1 MHYFISAGEASGDLH
16 AGELM
21 LRLREADPEAVFT
34 FSGGD
39 HMIHAAGHDPI
50 VHIRDMAFM
59 GVSEVI
65 RHLGRIRNNFKSARN
80 AITELRPDCVIL
92 VDYPSFNLKLARHA
106 RSLGIPVVYY
116 IAPKVWAWKSWR
128 VKQLRRDVDLVLSI
142 LPFEPEYF
150 AKHGVTAHYVGNPSV
165 EEVDRKLAAAPSSE
179 DFRRKHNLSD
189 APVLAI
195 VPGSRV
201 SEIRNNLPI
210 MDSVAHRYSSQ
221 YQSIIAGAPD
231 IDPDFYSRFSSLPV
245 LSDATYLLMMNA
257 HAALVTSG
265 TATLECALCNTPQV
279 VCYRGNG
286 TRLTYNIMKRLL
298 HIPFVSLPNLIA
310 GKGIVPEMLM
320 YLCTDTAVD
329 AALAPLLPDTPQR
342 QAQLHGYTLMRSRLG
357 APGAAERAADLIIRL
372 LTTTQN
378 SSDDNN

>member
-21 LRLREADPEAVFT
+21 LRIRQVDPDALFT

-65 RHLGRIRNNFKSARN
+65 RNLRRIGNNFKSARQ

-106 RSLGIPVVYY
+106 RRLGIPVVYY

-150 AKHGVTAHYVGNPSV
+150 ARHGVTAHYVGNPSV
-165 EEVDRKLAAAPSSE
+165 EEVDRKLATAPSPE
-179 DFRRKHNLSD
+179 DFHRKHNLSD
-189 APVLAI
+189 APILAI

-210 MDSVAHRYSSQ
+210 MDAVARRYHNK

-231 IDPDFYSRFSSLPV
+231 IDPALYAQFSSLPV
-245 LSDATYLLMMNA
+245 LTDATYLLMMNA
-257 HAALVTSG
+257 RAALVTSG

-286 TRLTYNIMKRLL
+286 TRLTYHIMKRLL

-310 GKGIVPEMLM
+310 GKEIVPELLM
-320 YLCTDTAVD
+320 YLCNDATVD
-329 AALAPLLPDTPQR
+329 SALSPLLSGSPQR
-342 QAQLHGYTLMRSRLG
+342 QSQLNGYALMRSRLG
-357 APGAAERAADLIIRL
+357 APGAAARAAELIIRL
-372 LTTTQN
+372 LTAKSTST
-378 SSDDNN
+378 DDNN